1 MTILYKCAYDECH
14 LRRLIALNRLY
25 HGSSVRIVFVP
36 TLIGR
41 SEEETIFSK
50 AAARFQHL
58 INLEDL

>member
-1 MTILYKCAYDECH
+1 MKYYNAVVTDECH

-41 SEEETIFSK
+41 SE

-58 INLEDL
+58 INLENL